1 MKKTLTGFHM
11 DGLIA
16 LLLFGIFAVSLLA
29 VLLTGAGAYKRLT
42 GRDEEAYVRR
52 TCVQYIANR
61 VHQAPSGADVTVE
74 PFGEGEALVVRDGT
88 GYITR
93 VYCYD
98 GYLMELFTAADTL
111 LLPESGKKILE
122 MGELSLSLEDGLL
135 YVIAVDQGGKSV
147 DMLLSLTDGKEE
159 RWNEE

>member
-1 MKKTLTGFHM
+1 MKKRLTGYHM

-98 GYLMELFTAADTL
+98 GYLMELYAD
-111 LLPESGKKILE
+111 KA
-122 MGELSLSLEDGLL
+122 GEFQPTDGTPVMEAGGFGMDLSDGLL
-135 YVIAVDQGGKSV
+135 TLEITSPEGETD
-147 DMLLSLTDGKEE
+147 LLRLDLRSREGAAA
-159 RWNEE
+159 

>member
-1 MKKTLTGFHM
+1 MKKRLTGFHM

-42 GRDEEAYVRR
+42 GRDEEAYGRR

-61 VHQAPSGADVTVE
+61 VHQAPSGAAVAVE
-74 PFGEGEALVVRDGT
+74 PFGDGEAITITDGT

-93 VYCYD
+93 VYCHD
-98 GYLMELFTAADTL
+98 GYLMELFTAEDIL
-111 LLPESGKKILE
+111 MLPENGEKILE
-122 MGELSLSLEDGLL
+122 IGELSFSLEDGML
-135 YVIAVDQGGKSV
+135 YVTIVDQSGNSM
-147 DMLLSLTDGKEE
+147 DMLLSLADGKEE
-159 RWNEE
+159 RYEE